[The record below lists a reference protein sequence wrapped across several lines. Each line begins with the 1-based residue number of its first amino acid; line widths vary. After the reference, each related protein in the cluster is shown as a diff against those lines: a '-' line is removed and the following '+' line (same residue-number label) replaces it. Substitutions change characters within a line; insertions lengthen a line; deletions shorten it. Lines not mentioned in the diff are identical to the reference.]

1 MDSFATNVLQIE
13 TTASVGTS
21 PWGVG
26 EIVPA
31 DLSPRQ
37 MMEKAG
43 CDWRVEKVPTF
54 AEFKGERVPTGM
66 EALVRDS
73 DSKVLTQVGGN
84 WEPCQNETAFE
95 FFNEYCI
102 EGGMTMDTAG
112 SLKGGKMVW
121 ALAKVNE
128 SFETVRGDQVDSY
141 LLFSNPHEYGK
152 SIDIR
157 FTPIRVS
164 CMNTLAM
171 ALKGRAITGAKLNH
185 RRAFD
190 AEHVKVTLGLAHE
203 KFNEY
208 KELSQYLAGKRFTPE
223 SLIQYYNEVF
233 PRTYQGKKEII
244 VDRYDDLT
252 TNAKKAYDVLETQP
266 GAEFARGSWWQA
278 LNSVTY
284 LTDHEMGRSADTRMT
299 SAWFGSNQTRKQVAV
314 SKAIEFAEM
323 A

>member
-1 MDSFATNVLQIE
+1 MNNVLQIE
-13 TTASVGTS
+13 TQAVAGGC
-21 PWGVG
+21 PWGIGTEVSN
-26 EIVPA
+26 
-31 DLSPRQ
+31 DLTPRQ

-43 CDWRVEKVPTF
+43 LDWSVEKVPTF
-54 AEFKGERVPTGM
+54 ARYNDIETPTGM
-66 EALVRDS
+66 EALVRSS
-73 DSKVLTQVGGN
+73 DSKVLTQVGGK

-95 FFNEYCI
+95 FFNEYCL
-102 EGGMTMDTAG
+102 EGGMQMESAG
-112 SLKGGKMVW
+112 SLKGGKMVY
-121 ALAKVNE
+121 ALAKINE
-128 SFETVRGDQVDSY
+128 SFDVLKGDQVDSY

-152 SIDIR
+152 SIDVR
-157 FTPIRVS
+157 FTPIRVT

-171 ALKGRAITGAKLNH
+171 ALKTSAVSSVKVNH

-190 AEHVKVTLGLAHE
+190 PDQVKITMGLAHE
-203 KFNEY
+203 KFDQY
-208 KELSQYLAGKRFTPE
+208 KEVSQFLANKQFNAQ
-223 SLIQYYNEVF
+223 SLVQFYNEVF
-233 PRTYQGKKEII
+233 PRTYQGKNKVE
-244 VDRYDDLT
+244 VKSYDDLT

-314 SKAIEFAEM
+314 SKALEFAEV

>member
-1 MDSFATNVLQIE
+1 MSFVNDVLQIE
-13 TTASVGTS
+13 TTASVGSS

-26 EIVPA
+26 EIVSA
-31 DLSPRQ
+31 DLSPQQ

-43 CDWRVEKVPTF
+43 VNWRVEKIPTY
-54 AEFKGERVPTGM
+54 AAKEGVDLIPTGM
-66 EALVRDS
+66 EALVRSS
-73 DSKVLTQVGGN
+73 DNKVLTQVGGN
-84 WEPCQNETAFE
+84 WEPCQNEQAFE
-95 FFNEYCI
+95 FFNEYCL
-102 EGGMTMDTAG
+102 EGGMQMDTAG

-128 SFETVRGDQVDSY
+128 TFETVRGDQVESY

-171 ALKGRAITGAKLNH
+171 ALKGRAITGAKINH

-190 AEHVKVTLGLAHE
+190 PNHVKMTLGLAHE
-203 KFNEY
+203 KFQEY
-208 KELSQYLAGKRFTPE
+208 KELSQFLAGKQFKME
-223 SLIQYYNEVF
+223 NLIQYYNEVF
-233 PRTYQGKKEII
+233 PRTYQGKNPP
-244 VDRYDDLT
+244 VVQTYDDLT
-252 TNAKKAYDVLETQP
+252 TNAKKAFDVLETQP
-266 GAEFARGSWWQA
+266 GAEFAEGSWWQA

-284 LTDHEMGRSADTRMT
+284 LTDHVMGREADSRMT
-299 SAWFGSNQTRKQVAV
+299 SAWFGSNQNRKQLAV
-314 SKAIEFAEM
+314 SKAIEFAEV

>member
-1 MDSFATNVLQIE
+1 MDNFATNVLQIE
-13 TTASVGTS
+13 TTASAGSS
-21 PWGVG
+21 PWGIG

-31 DLSPRQ
+31 DLSPQQ

-43 CDWRVEKVPTF
+43 VDWRVEKVPTYADF
-54 AEFKGERVPTGM
+54 NGERIPTGM

-73 DSKVLTQVGGN
+73 DNKILTQVGPN

-95 FFNEYCI
+95 FFNEYCL
-102 EGGMTMDTAG
+102 EGGMQMDTAG

-128 SFETVRGDQVDSY
+128 TFETVRGDQVESY

-190 AEHVKVTLGLAHE
+190 ANHVKTTLGLAHE
-203 KFNEY
+203 KFEEY
-208 KELSQYLAGKRFTPE
+208 KELSQFLAGKQFKME
-223 SLIQYYNEVF
+223 NLIQYYNEVF
-233 PRTYQGKKEII
+233 PRTYQGKNPPVVTE
-244 VDRYDDLT
+244 YGDLT
-252 TNAKKAYDVLETQP
+252 TNAKKAFDVLESQP
-266 GAEFARGSWWQA
+266 GAEFAQGSWWQA

-284 LTDHEMGRSADTRMT
+284 LTDHVMGREADSRMT
-299 SAWFGSNQTRKQVAV
+299 SAWFGSNQNRKQLAV
-314 SKAIEFAEM
+314 SKAIEFAE
-323 A
+323 AA

>member
-1 MDSFATNVLQIE
+1 MSFVNDVLQIE
-13 TTASVGTS
+13 TTASVGSS

-43 CDWRVEKVPTF
+43 VDWRVEKVPTYADF
-54 AEFKGERVPTGM
+54 NGERIPTGM

-73 DSKVLTQVGGN
+73 DNKILTQVGPN

-95 FFNEYCI
+95 FFNEYCL
-102 EGGMTMDTAG
+102 EGGMQMDTAG

-128 SFETVRGDQVDSY
+128 TFETVRGDQVESY

-190 AEHVKVTLGLAHE
+190 ANHVKTTLGLAHE
-203 KFNEY
+203 KFEEY
-208 KELSQYLAGKRFTPE
+208 KELSQFLAGKQFKME
-223 SLIQYYNEVF
+223 NLIQYYNEVF
-233 PRTYQGKKEII
+233 PRTYQGKNPPVVRE
-244 VDRYDDLT
+244 YGDLT
-252 TNAKKAYDVLETQP
+252 TNAKKAFDVLESQP
-266 GAEFARGSWWQA
+266 GAEFAQGSWWQA

-284 LTDHEMGRSADTRMT
+284 LTDHVMGREADSRMT
-299 SAWFGSNQTRKQVAV
+299 SAWFGSNQNRKQLAV
-314 SKAIEFAEM
+314 SKAIEFAE
-323 A
+323 AA

>member
-1 MDSFATNVLQIE
+1 MNNILQIE
-13 TTASVGTS
+13 TQAVAGGC
-21 PWGVG
+21 PWGIGTEVSN
-26 EIVPA
+26 
-31 DLSPRQ
+31 DLTPRQ

-43 CDWRVEKVPTF
+43 LDWTVEKVPTY
-54 AEFKGERVPTGM
+54 AKYNDIEVPTGM
-66 EALVRDS
+66 EALVRSS
-73 DSKVLTQVGGN
+73 DSKVLTQVGGK

-95 FFNEYCI
+95 FFNDYCL
-102 EGGMTMDTAG
+102 EGGMQMESAG
-112 SLKGGKMVW
+112 SLKEGKMVY
-121 ALAKVNE
+121 ALAKINE
-128 SFETVRGDQVDSY
+128 SFDVLKGDQVDSY

-152 SIDIR
+152 SIDVR
-157 FTPIRVS
+157 FTPIRVT

-171 ALKGRAITGAKLNH
+171 ALKTKAVNSVKVNH

-190 AEHVKVTLGLAHE
+190 AEQVKITMGLAHE
-203 KFNEY
+203 KFDEY
-208 KELSQYLAGKRFTPE
+208 KELSQFLANKQFTAD
-223 SLIQYYNEVF
+223 SLIQFYNQVF
-233 PRTYQGKKEII
+233 PRTYQGKNEVQVKS
-244 VDRYDDLT
+244 YNDLT

-314 SKAIEFAEM
+314 SKALEFAG

>member
-1 MDSFATNVLQIE
+1 MTISNNILQIE
-13 TTASVGTS
+13 TTASVGSS
-21 PWGVG
+21 PWGIG
-26 EIVPA
+26 EIVSN

-43 CDWRVEKVPTF
+43 CDWTVEKVPTY
-54 AEFKGERVPTGM
+54 AEYNGNKVPTGM
-66 EALVRDS
+66 EALVRSS

-95 FFNEYCI
+95 FFNEYCL
-102 EGGMTMDTAG
+102 EGGMRMDTAG

-128 SFETVRGDQVDSY
+128 SFETVKGDQVESY

-164 CMNTLAM
+164 CMNTLAY
-171 ALKGRAITGAKLNH
+171 ALKGRAVTGAKINH

-190 AEHVKVTLGLAHE
+190 PEHVKVTLGLAHE
-203 KFNEY
+203 KFEQY
-208 KELSQYLAGKRFTPE
+208 KELSQFLAGKKFKMVD
-223 SLIQYYNEVF
+223 LISYYNEVF
-233 PRTYQGKKEII
+233 PRTYQGKNPP
-244 VDRYDDLT
+244 VVRDYADLT
-252 TNAKKAYDVLETQP
+252 TNAKKAFDVLETQP

-278 LNSVTY
+278 LNAVTY
-284 LTDHEMGRSADTRMT
+284 LTDHEMGREADSRMT
-299 SAWFGSNQTRKQVAV
+299 SAWFGSNQNRKQLAVA
-314 SKAIEFAEM
+314 KAIEFAE
-323 A
+323 AA

>member
-1 MDSFATNVLQIE
+1 MNNVLQIE
-13 TTASVGTS
+13 TQAVAGGC
-21 PWGVG
+21 PWGIGTAVSN
-26 EIVPA
+26 
-31 DLSPRQ
+31 DLTPTQ
-37 MMEKAG
+37 MMQKAQL
-43 CDWRVEKVPTF
+43 DWTVEKVPTF
-54 AEFKGERVPTGM
+54 ARYNGVETPTGM
-66 EALVRDS
+66 EALVRSS
-73 DSKVLTQVGGN
+73 DNKVLTQVGGKWN
-84 WEPCQNETAFE
+84 PVQNQEAFE
-95 FFNEYCI
+95 FFNEYCL
-102 EGGMTMDTAG
+102 EGGMQMESAG
-112 SLKGGKMVW
+112 SLKGGKMVY
-121 ALAKVNE
+121 ALAKINE
-128 SFETVRGDQVDSY
+128 SFDVLKGDQVDSY

-157 FTPIRVS
+157 FTPIRVT
-164 CMNTLAM
+164 CMNTLAV
-171 ALKGRAITGAKLNH
+171 ALKGRAMNSAKINH

-190 AEHVKVTLGLAHE
+190 ADHVKTTLGLAHE
-203 KFNEY
+203 KFDQY
-208 KELSQYLAGKRFTPE
+208 KEVSKYLATKKFTPE

-233 PRTYQGKKEII
+233 PRTYQGKNEVRVKSIN
-244 VDRYDDLT
+244 DLT